1 MEKINL
7 KENVKMEIIIEKIK
21 KILFDF
27 KISNYTISKNTG
39 ISQSMLSMI
48 FNYKRKIQPVHF
60 YAIIEQLPIT
70 LGEKNTLIDEF
81 KRSYYSYDEYM
92 SFKYIIDMFKQLS
105 DFTLSDSI
113 KSKQPVMN
121 DIAPSFEDKV
131 YKGSDISLVINRLF
145 ANEFKNHNSK
155 IYVYLGFDSDNSLLH
170 TCIDSVIKQYDHSS
184 KIFMLIDFI
193 NDSKKTA
200 YNLKTLKNILP
211 VALSDSSQS
220 YEFYYT
226 NTDATINNNYLIPY
240 PYFIAL
246 SNYIIFINASQ
257 DEILLHSHP
266 ETVKNIR
273 ARCEGRI
280 VNYTKLMDINSNIF
294 SIVSEIV
301 RNQSNFND
309 IFCSLEYEPCMSL
322 HFTPELVDSVIPEDA
337 PFRKEV
343 FDVLML
349 RLNQLKSF
357 KQSIQVFNK
366 DALLNF
372 ANTGMIAEYPSEYAR
387 ALTVEERLFILNNLL
402 KCAKSGKH
410 TFRVLNPAN
419 LLISDCVSMYQSNGF
434 VQFTMWNSK
443 KSDLK
448 YYTIFEKT
456 IYESFYKF
464 MNALPDSNYVFGND
478 ETIKIIEEAIASLS
492 SRQKTENAD

>member
-7 KENVKMEIIIEKIK
+7 KENVKMEVIIEKIK
-21 KILFDF
+21 KILFDY

-60 YAIIEQLPIT
+60 YSIIEQLPIT
-70 LGEKNTLIDEF
+70 LSEKDNLIDEF
-81 KRSYYSYDEYM
+81 KKAYYSYDEYM

-105 DFTLSDSI
+105 DFTVSDGI
-113 KSKQPVMN
+113 RARQPIMDN
-121 DIAPSFEDKV
+121 IETAFDNKIYRGP
-131 YKGSDISLVINRLF
+131 DISLVINRLF
-145 ANEFKNHNSK
+145 ADEFNNANSK
-155 IYVYLGFDSDNSLLH
+155 IYMYLGFDSENSLLH
-170 TCIDSVIKQYDHSS
+170 SCIDSIIKQFEHST
-184 KIFMLIDFI
+184 KIVMLIDFI
-193 NDSKKTA
+193 NDTENTA

-211 VALSDSSQS
+211 VALSDYSQS

-226 NTDATINNNYLIPY
+226 NVDSAINNNYLIPY

-246 SNYIIFINASQ
+246 SNFVIFINASQ

-266 ETVKNIR
+266 DTVKNIR
-273 ARCEGRI
+273 ARCEGRV

-301 RNQSNFND
+301 KNQGDSND

-322 HFTPELVDSVIPEDA
+322 HFTPELVDSVIPKDA
-337 PFRKEV
+337 PLREEV
-343 FDVLML
+343 FNVLML
-349 RLNQLKSF
+349 RLKQLKSF
-357 KQSIQVFNK
+357 KQSIQIFNK

-372 ANTGMIAEYPSEYAR
+372 ANTGMIAEYPPEYAR
-387 ALTVEERLFILNNLL
+387 PLTVEERLFILDNLL

-443 KSDLK
+443 KADLK

-464 MNALPDSNYVFGND
+464 MKDIPDSNYVFSNV
-478 ETIKIIEEAIASLS
+478 ETIKIIEEAISSL
-492 SRQKTENAD
+492 K